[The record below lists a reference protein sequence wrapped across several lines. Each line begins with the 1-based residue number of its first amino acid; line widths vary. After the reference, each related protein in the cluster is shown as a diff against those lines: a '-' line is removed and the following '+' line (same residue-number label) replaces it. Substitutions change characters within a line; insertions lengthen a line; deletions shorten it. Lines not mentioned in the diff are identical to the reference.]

1 MSVKVSRFPN
11 DPGPAAWNEILAAAH
26 PRAELNKPISC
37 DWLVIGAG
45 FAGLSA
51 ARRLSQLCHD
61 QSITVLDASRVAH
74 GPAGRN
80 SGFMIDVPHDLA
92 SNDYG
97 GNASKDERDIQLNRA
112 GIAYALDAKASYGM
126 SDESINVSGKINGAI
141 TARGI
146 KHNEDYAKH
155 LKTLAEPF
163 KHLDADDMLKIT
175 GSDQYVDGLYTPG
188 TAMLQ
193 PAMYI
198 RSLAEGVEVAG
209 VSIYEMSPV
218 VQLKRQGNEWLVTT
232 PRGSVTANKIILG
245 VNGHL
250 ESFGY
255 FQRQLMHVFTY
266 GSMTRCLTKKELA
279 ALGGEPNWSLTP
291 ADPLGTTVRRISGT
305 GGDRLIIRN
314 RATFDPTLA
323 VGQHRLADVS
333 RTHDKSFVDRFA
345 QIKNVS
351 MEYRW
356 GGRLCLTRNSVS
368 VFGEIDTNM
377 YSACCQNGL
386 GTAKGTISGKLAAE
400 LACAHSSPLL
410 DQQLSYAEPTKL
422 PPTPIAKL
430 GATAVLKWGE
440 FRAGREL

>member
-1 MSVKVSRFPN
+1 MIVSRFPN
-11 DPGPAAWNEILAAAH
+11 DPGPAAWNAILPVAT
-26 PRAELNKPISC
+26 PRAKLCENIDS

-51 ARRLSQLCHD
+51 ARRLSELCHG
-61 QSITVLDASRVAH
+61 QSITVLDASRIAE

-80 SGFMIDVPHDLA
+80 SGFMIDVPHDL
-92 SNDYG
+92 SSDDYG
-97 GNASKDERDIQLNRA
+97 GNASKDQRDTQLNRA

-126 SDESINVSGKINGAI
+126 SDEAINVCGKINGAI

-146 KHNEDYAKH
+146 THNEKYAKH
-155 LKTLAEPF
+155 LKCLAEPF
-163 KHLDADDMLKIT
+163 NRLNAAEMQKLT
-175 GSDQYVDGLYTPG
+175 GSTQYVDGLFTPG

-198 RSLAEGVEVAG
+198 RSLAEGVETAG
-209 VSIYEMSPV
+209 VSIHEMSPV
-218 VQLKRQGNEWLVTT
+218 VELKRHGDAWLANT
-232 PRGSVTANKIILG
+232 PLGSIKATKVILG

-266 GSMTRCLTKKELA
+266 GSMTRRLSEKEVRL
-279 ALGGEPNWSLTP
+279 LGGEANWSLTP

-314 RATFDPTLA
+314 RATFDPSLA
-323 VGQHRLADVS
+323 VGPTRLTQVS
-333 RTHDKSFVDRFA
+333 RSHGRSFVDRFP
-345 QIKNVS
+345 QIKDVD
-351 MEYRW
+351 MEYCW
-356 GGRLCLTRNSVS
+356 GGRLCLSRNSVA
-368 VFGEIDTNM
+368 VFGEIETNL

-400 LACAHSSPLL
+400 LACGQSSALL

-440 FRAGREL
+440 FRAGKEL